1 VISRRFLA
9 FAIILTVASLNVT
22 PALAGQFLVDFA
34 GDGPNSSGIA
44 PGWDAVNN
52 LVQDEPF
59 GPLTDL
65 LGSDNDVTLTALDD
79 GFNPNNTAPPNSD
92 ATYDGILVPQEA
104 RNDYLFKI
112 TDQAGTTARI
122 KIENLDA
129 GLYNVTVFEG
139 RTSDASQFAKL
150 WVGDA
155 SGSGEPANEN
165 TGSFAGGSST
175 VSLAVGDGEVLW
187 YQHLEDGSGGLSGF
201 IINPVPE
208 PTTIS
213 LLVLGATIA
222 CMIRR
227 RR

>member
-1 VISRRFLA
+1 M
-9 FAIILTVASLNVT
+9 VAPVM
-22 PALAGQFLVDFA
+22 AGQFLIDLA

-44 PGWDAVNN
+44 AGWDAINN
-52 LVQDEPF
+52 LVQDTPF

-65 LGSDNDVTLTALDD
+65 SGSGDSDVTITALDD
-79 GFNPNNTAPPNSD
+79 GFNPNNSAPPNSD

-112 TDQAGTTARI
+112 ADQAGTTARM

-139 RTSDASQFAKL
+139 RTSDAAQFAKL
-150 WVGDA
+150 WVGD
-155 SGSGEPANEN
+155 STGSGEPAAEN

-175 VSLAVGDGEVLW
+175 LSNLAIGAGDVLW
-187 YQHLEDGSGGLSGF
+187 YRHLEDGSGGLSGI

-208 PTTIS
+208 PTAMS
-213 LLVLGATIA
+213 LLGLAAMI
-222 CMIRR
+222 CLIRR
-227 RR
+227 RA